1 MDADREG
8 SGRRAPGRAAAY
20 AACGVV
26 LLAGCASMPDSGDLR
41 GVDSTPRQDT
51 QVRVFAMPPQEDA
64 EPTDIVQGF
73 LEALTSDDPNYE
85 TARQYLT
92 AGAAKHWQPR
102 LSTTVLDDGPRAD
115 IVRPVG
121 REQEQ
126 NGDTSFT
133 LSGTRVAEVDAQQSY
148 SPASGTYQET
158 VHLVHDKKTK
168 QWRIDSPPPGV
179 VMGQSDFQRNYVA
192 VNKYYF
198 ASNTQAVTSPQTVA
212 VADPVYVRER
222 VDPMTQLV
230 ESLLSGPTSWLDPVV
245 RTSFP
250 TGTAL
255 KKGIPPLAPDDR
267 NTLTVPLNNK
277 VKNVS
282 PDQCEAMAAQLL
294 FTLRNLAPAVETV
307 ALQVGGKPLCSA
319 DESDADGVATRG
331 SVESPEFLYFVDGQ
345 HKLVRTQA
353 HPEGSSAK
361 PVPVPVPGALGK
373 GDKDLA
379 SVAVSR
385 DEHMAAGV
393 GIDGKTLYVGS
404 LVSGGSLGEPV
415 LVSSGKTAQD
425 RLTTPSWDTEG
436 DLWVADRNP
445 ADPRLLLFKEGAG
458 EPLTVATPGLDGRI
472 KDLRVAADGVRI
484 ALVVEKGG
492 KQSLFV
498 GRIEREGKIGDAQ
511 SVSVRELRS
520 TTPDLEEVTT
530 MSWAGD
536 SRLVVVGREQG
547 GVQQTRYV
555 QVDGST
561 PEGPPPTALTGVK
574 EIAASEDDEMPL
586 VAYSEDGIVRL
597 PSGAQW
603 QKVDADGTA
612 PVYPG

>member
-8 SGRRAPGRAAAY
+8 RGRRTPGRGVAY

-51 QVRVFAMPPQEDA
+51 PVRVFAMPPQEDA

-85 TARQYLT
+85 TARKYLT
-92 AGAAKHWQPR
+92 GAAEKAWQPG
-102 LSTTVLDDGPRAD
+102 LSTTVLDDGPGAD
-115 IVRPVG
+115 IVRPAD
-121 REQEQ
+121 REQAD
-126 NGDTSFT
+126 GTSFT
-133 LSGTRVAEVDAQQSY
+133 LIGTKVAVVDAQQSY
-148 SPASGTYQET
+148 TPTSGEYRET
-158 VHLVHDKKTK
+158 VHLVQDKKTK
-168 QWRIDSPPPGV
+168 QWRIDTPPQGV
-179 VMGQSDFQRNYVA
+179 VMGRSDFQRNYVS

-198 ASNTQAVTSPQTVA
+198 ASDTKSPTAPQTVA

-222 VDPMTQLV
+222 VDPMTQV
-230 ESLLSGPTSWLDPVV
+230 VRSLLKGPTSWLDPVV

-255 KKGIPPLAPDDR
+255 RSGVSSLAPDDR
-267 NTLTVPLNNK
+267 SALTVPLNSK
-277 VKNVS
+277 ALHVS
-282 PDQCEAMAAQLL
+282 SDRCQAMAAQLL
-294 FTLRNLAPAVETV
+294 FTLQNLTPAVDTIELR
-307 ALQVGGKPLCSA
+307 AGGKPLCSA
-319 DESDADGVATRG
+319 DQNDANGVATRG
-331 SVESPEFLYFVDGQ
+331 SVKKPEFLYFVNGE
-345 HKLVRTQA
+345 HRLVRMSA
-353 HPEGSSAK
+353 DPEGGGTK
-361 PVPVPVPGALGK
+361 TEPVPVPGALGD
-373 GDKDLA
+373 GDKDLG

-393 GIDGKTLYVGS
+393 ALDGKSLYVGS

-415 LVSSGKTAQD
+415 LVSGGKTAED
-425 RLTTPSWDTEG
+425 RLTTPSWDIGG

-458 EPLTVATPGLDGRI
+458 KPLKVETPGLDGRI

-484 ALVVEKGG
+484 ALVVEKGS
-492 KQSLFV
+492 KQSLLV
-498 GRIEREGKIGDAQ
+498 GRIEREGRNGDAR

-561 PEGPPPTALTGVK
+561 PEGPPPAALTGIK
-574 EIAASEDDEMPL
+574 EVAASEDDEMPL

-603 QKVDADGTA
+603 QKVDPDGTA

>member
-1 MDADREG
+1 
-8 SGRRAPGRAAAY
+8 
-20 AACGVV
+20 
-26 LLAGCASMPDSGDLR
+26 MPDSGDLR

-92 AGAAKHWQPR
+92 GSAAKQWQPG
-102 LSTTVLDDGPRAD
+102 LSTTVLDDGPGAD
-115 IVRPVG
+115 VVRPAG
-121 REQEQ
+121 REPTE
-126 NGDTSFT
+126 DKSFT
-133 LSGTRVAEVDAQQSY
+133 LFGTKVAVVDAQQSY
-148 SPASGTYQET
+148 APASGAYRET

-168 QWRIDSPPPGV
+168 QWRIDSLPQGV
-179 VMGQSDFQRNYVA
+179 VMGKSDFQRNYVA

-198 ASNTQAVTSPQTVA
+198 ASHTKAAKAPETVA

-222 VDPMTQLV
+222 VDPTTQLV
-230 ESLLSGPTSWLDPVV
+230 RSLLSGPTTWLDPVV

-255 KKGIPPLAPDDR
+255 RKGVSSLAPDDR
-267 NTLTVPLNNK
+267 NTLTVPLNDK
-277 VKNVS
+277 AKNVN
-282 PDQCEAMAAQLL
+282 PDQCTAMAAQLL
-294 FTLRNLAPAVETV
+294 FTLQDFTPAVDDVE
-307 ALQVGGKPLCSA
+307 LQAGGRQLCSA
-319 DESDADGVATRG
+319 DQSDADADATRG
-331 SVESPEFLYFVDGQ
+331 SVESPEFLYFVNGE
-345 HKLVRTQA
+345 HRLVRIT
-353 HPEGSSAK
+353 AK
-361 PVPVPVPGALGK
+361 PAGGRSKAEPVPVPGALGE
-373 GDKDLA
+373 GDTDLR

-393 GIDGKTLYVGS
+393 GLDGKALYVGS

-415 LVSSGKTAQD
+415 LVSSGKTAED

-445 ADPRLLLFKEGAG
+445 ADPRLLLLKEGAG
-458 EPLTVATPGLDGRI
+458 KPLEVATPGLDGRI
-472 KDLRVAADGVRI
+472 KDLRVAADGVRV

-492 KQSLFV
+492 KQSLFI
-498 GRIEREGKIGDAQ
+498 GRIEREGKTGDPQ

-561 PEGPPPTALTGVK
+561 PEGPPPAALTGVK

-603 QKVDADGTA
+603 QKVDANGTA